1 MEKITFIII
10 PEIDYVFYGLK
21 LIKIQNKK
29 YLGLVITWMWGREG
43 SGTVRRKKHATNE
56 VSLTIR
62 WVDRMKTAQEVK
74 MTVVCVL

>member
-29 YLGLVITWMWGREG
+29 YLGLVITWGGAGREVG
-43 SGTVRRKKHATNE
+43 QVGGKNMQQ
-56 VSLTIR
+56 
-62 WVDRMKTAQEVK
+62 MKLV
-74 MTVVCVL
+74 